1 MLLLACDLDYQ
12 FRRWQLREKAGPV
25 SSLNKTHVFQNQ
37 HPGVVQVAA
46 PARSAMGPVRSRLAF
61 FSFIGVQVRLVRLF
75 VVLRE
80 VVRPVHDVE
89 HPKGAREEDSGN
101 RNEIVKLVYVSSV
114 YPILSTLHGTP
125 VV

>member
-1 MLLLACDLDYQ
+1 M
-12 FRRWQLREKAGPV
+12 
-25 SSLNKTHVFQNQ
+25 
-37 HPGVVQVAA
+37 
-46 PARSAMGPVRSRLAF
+46 AF

-101 RNEIVKLVYVSSV
+101 RNEIVKLVAETNRSVGPFDSFINFHTFQLSSV
-114 YPILSTLHGTP
+114 YPMPST
-125 VV
+125 

>member
-1 MLLLACDLDYQ
+1 
-12 FRRWQLREKAGPV
+12 
-25 SSLNKTHVFQNQ
+25 
-37 HPGVVQVAA
+37 
-46 PARSAMGPVRSRLAF
+46 MGPVRSRLAF

-101 RNEIVKLVYVSSV
+101 RNKIVKIVAETNR
-114 YPILSTLHGTP
+114 PCP
-125 VV
+125 

>member
-12 FRRWQLREKAGPV
+12 FRRWRLQEKAVPV
-25 SSLNKTHVFQNQ
+25 SSLNKTHVFKNQ
-37 HPGVVQVAA
+37 PPGVVQVAA

-61 FSFIGVQVRLVRLF
+61 CSIIGVQVRLVRLF

-101 RNEIVKLVYVSSV
+101 RNEIVKLVAETNRKVS
-114 YPILSTLHGTP
+114 
-125 VV
+125 